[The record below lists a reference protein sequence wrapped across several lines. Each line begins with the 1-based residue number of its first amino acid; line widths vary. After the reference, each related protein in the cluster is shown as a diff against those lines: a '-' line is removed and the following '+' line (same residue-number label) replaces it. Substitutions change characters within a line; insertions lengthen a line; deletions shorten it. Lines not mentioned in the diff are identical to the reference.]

1 MLDYW
6 YSFGA
11 KRMKTSFKFIC
22 SSVVVAALSACSG
35 SIDDSFFQADA
46 IAPSVGN
53 VCINGAKIAQN
64 GNEAK
69 ETVARLKQFYKGDTA
84 TGATVH
90 AGIGFDATCEKF
102 KDKPAANT
110 IITIDYFN
118 NTIIPQTKI

>member
-1 MLDYW
+1 
-6 YSFGA
+6 
-11 KRMKTSFKFIC
+11 MKTSFKLIFG
-22 SSVVVAALSACSG
+22 SVAVAVLSACSG

-46 IAPSVGN
+46 ISSAVGN
-53 VCINGAKIAQN
+53 VCIDGAKIAQN

-69 ETVARLKQFYKGDTA
+69 ETVARLKQFYKGDTS

-90 AGIGFDATCEKF
+90 AGIGFDATCTAY